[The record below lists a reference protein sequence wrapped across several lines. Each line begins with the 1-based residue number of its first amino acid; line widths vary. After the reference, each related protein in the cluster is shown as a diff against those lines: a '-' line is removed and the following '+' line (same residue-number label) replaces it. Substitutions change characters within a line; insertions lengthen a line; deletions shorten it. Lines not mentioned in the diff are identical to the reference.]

1 MSKTIDMFEI
11 GLLYGDV
18 LHHYKD
24 PTVTCTVETA
34 RSVVYNGKEMSLSQA
49 ALDVTGVSVEEN
61 GGWLRNGWHEWMFN
75 GKSLDQRRIQYKKHA
90 AILKMKSIPKKK
102 LTKQDKFATLF
113 ELVA

>member
-1 MSKTIDMFEI
+1 MSKTTNLFEI

-18 LHHYKD
+18 LYHYRD
-24 PTVTCTVETA
+24 DATCTVETA
-34 RSVVYNGKEMSLSQA
+34 RTVIYNGQEMSLSQA
-49 ALDVTGVSVEEN
+49 ALDVTGVTKEEN

-90 AILKMKSIPKKK
+90 AILKMKNIPKKK
-102 LTKQDKFATLF
+102 LTKQDKFATLI